1 MGSITAANSVFTLS
15 IESVYPTPVRL
26 QGYSTDDAFTTEA
39 VTSAEVVK
47 GVDGRMSSGWLP
59 TLKVM
64 TITLQADSAS
74 ILVVENWNA
83 AQEIIRE
90 ILKAQAT
97 ILLPATGRKYT
108 CSNGILSSYVPITGV
123 QKTLQARPFSI
134 TWDDISPAV
143 G

>member
-15 IESVYPTPVRL
+15 IASVYPSPVRL

-59 TLKVM
+59 TLKTM
-64 TITLQADSAS
+64 SISLQADSPS
-74 ILVVENWNA
+74 IEIFENWNSF
-83 AQEIIRE
+83 QETIRE
-90 ILKAQAT
+90 ILQAQAT

-108 CSNGILSSYVPITGV
+108 CSNGILTSYAPITGV
-123 QKTLQARPFSI
+123 QKTLQPRVFGL